1 MLKKSIKLQAFSYL
15 ESLLYILIIST
26 FISGFGFYISSLKQ
40 NIFKNKNKF
49 IELYRIFEIKK
60 NIKTE
65 LNSLQID
72 FWNQSEAKYE
82 INSENKNFEIL
93 RQKQIENSS
102 GQFLGIDFEIA
113 YKEKIFRYRYFF
125 NEINL
130 GK

>member
-1 MLKKSIKLQAFSYL
+1 M
-15 ESLLYILIIST
+15 
-26 FISGFGFYISSLKQ
+26 KQ